1 MLFLFYSPKPIHD
14 KPRPDL
20 QLDELEGVAMLYD
33 TIRDIH
39 KKKNPEKDHEL
50 AHDFDQHLQ
59 RVMQKLGQTYQ
70 SSNASQAFK
79 TANALKAKYDLYDI
93 SLSKLIELIE
103 MDNPETGQLL
113 GDIHGGIHRIISSF
127 YDISM
132 VDPLTSS
139 NSNTPQS
146 KDVQKYQQENKK
158 LIGIMESME
167 NEIKKLKISNEQLAN
182 RFDEEKAEMHE
193 QITSLESENKMYLD
207 TLIKHCKGEIPNI
220 GGVLNSRS
228 SNRDVPIETSG
239 RSGRNTGQENLR
251 TYQKSPPK
259 IAKTKEFTYSKF
271 NSGRNNRSVTGSGGS
286 GNRSYK
292 PGGATAMGVQTQM
305 RNLSLKQLKD
315 IITDIYN
322 QKVKHDQKCNEEK
335 KSRETM
341 EQYMYTYLNQRYGLK
356 NLIIEWAASII
367 NGIK

>member
-1 MLFLFYSPKPIHD
+1 
-14 KPRPDL
+14 
-20 QLDELEGVAMLYD
+20 MLYD

-39 KKKNPEKDHEL
+39 KKKNPEKDQEL

-59 RVMQKLGQTYQ
+59 RVMQKLGQTFQ
-70 SSNASQAFK
+70 STNTSQSVK

-93 SLSKLIELIE
+93 SLSKLNELIE
-103 MDNPETGQLL
+103 MENPEIGQIL
-113 GDIHGGIHRIISSF
+113 GDIHGGIHSIISSF

-132 VDPLTSS
+132 VDPH
-139 NSNTPQS
+139 TPSPQAPQGT

-158 LIGIMESME
+158 LISIMESME
-167 NEIKKLKISNEQLAN
+167 GEIKKLKSSNDQLT
-182 RFDEEKAEMHE
+182 RRLEEDKAEMNE
-193 QITSLESENKMYLD
+193 QIASLETENKMYLD

-228 SNRDVPIETSG
+228 SNREAPVEIGG
-239 RSGRNTGQENLR
+239 RSARNTGQENLR

-259 IAKTKEFTYSKF
+259 IPKTKEFTYSKF
-271 NSGRNNRSVTGSGGS
+271 SSGRNNSAVTGSGGS
-286 GNRSYK
+286 ARRTYK
-292 PGGATAMGVQTQM
+292 TGGMAVQTQM

-315 IITDIYN
+315 IINDIYN
-322 QKVKHDQKCNEEK
+322 QKVKHDQKCEEEQ

-341 EQYMYTYLNQRYGLK
+341 EQFMYTYLNQRYGLK